1 MSKVRLLILSS
12 FASGFGLCSIVFSV
26 FTMAAEF
33 SFGTIFR
40 FLLTTIF
47 FGVNLLFTVYYYGL
61 MIRDFKML
69 NRVKNEIKQVNS
81 NLSITQQRFYN

>member
-40 FLLTTIF
+40 FLLTAIF
-47 FGVNLLFTVYYYGL
+47 FAVNLLFTVHYYGL
-61 MIRDFKML
+61 MLRDFKL
-69 NRVKNEIKQVNS
+69 LHRVKNEIKRVQPH
-81 NLSITQQRFYN
+81 LSSTQIR